1 MQDHYFLFFLCS
13 FSVRSVGYMGPQS
26 MRTGSEFT
34 VSFISNNSKWW
45 TLSCA
50 LPHAQHI
57 LPPESTTAVSLCLM
71 LKLLLHCLWFSFLL
85 AASCHSGRERDR
97 DRKGEREED
106 KWRRKPR
113 LLWLTKD
120 FCLRWKYQSIPDRN
134 GKWCFEV
141 GTYVFL

>member
-1 MQDHYFLFFLCS
+1 MEDHYFLFFLCS

-26 MRTGSEFT
+26 MKTVSEFT
-34 VSFISNNSKWW
+34 VSFIPNNSKWCA
-45 TLSCA
+45 LSCA
-50 LPHAQHI
+50 LPHAQHV
-57 LPPESTTAVSLCLM
+57 LPPESTAWSLFVLCQSCCFTAFDFPFCSLPP
-71 LKLLLHCLWFSFLL
+71 
-85 AASCHSGRERDR
+85 ATVGERDR